1 MDGSSKLVMGGGSTG
16 AVGVEDG
23 FGTETIKTVVD
34 APFLHFSKFI
44 KMVGSG
50 PFPDGSATHPT
61 ATGAMAVT

>member
-44 KMVGSG
+44 KMVGSC
-50 PFPDGSATHPT
+50 PFPDGSAC
-61 ATGAMAVT
+61 ANA